1 MVVIFIAETI
11 LFTQLHLIAS
21 YMYLSIPE
29 SNVQLLGSES
39 SLVIEL
45 FFVMILDEI
54 SFYSYGYFMSY

>member
-1 MVVIFIAETI
+1 
-11 LFTQLHLIAS
+11 
-21 YMYLSIPE
+21 MYLSIPE